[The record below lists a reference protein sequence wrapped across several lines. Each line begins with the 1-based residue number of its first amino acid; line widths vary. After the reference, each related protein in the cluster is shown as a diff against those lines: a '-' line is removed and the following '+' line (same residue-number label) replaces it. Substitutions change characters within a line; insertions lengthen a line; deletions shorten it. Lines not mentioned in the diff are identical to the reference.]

1 MASRSKQNIISTLF
15 PKTNGPGRRTEVY
28 RDKEVIYSQDSQADA
43 VFYVHSGIV
52 KITMDSKG
60 RRRKAMLALLQEG
73 DLFGE
78 GCLGT
83 GTRRNS
89 TATSIRQSSI
99 TRLQK
104 ANFRS
109 KLDED
114 KVVAGNFIK
123 YLISRTERFH
133 ADLADL
139 FLNSSEKR
147 LARILLMYGSLEKEP
162 SSGSV
167 APGFDQTALAEIVG
181 TTRARVSTFM
191 NEFRRKGYVRY
202 DRGEMVVDAGRLTS
216 FLSRSTPE

>member
-1 MASRSKQNIISTLF
+1 MASRSKQNVISTLF

-43 VFYVHSGIV
+43 VFYIQSGIV
-52 KITMDSKG
+52 KITMDFKG

-78 GCLGT
+78 GCLET
-83 GTRRNS
+83 GTRTS
-89 TATSIRQSSI
+89 TATPIGQSSI
-99 TRLQK
+99 TRLEK

-114 KVVAGNFIK
+114 KVFTGNFIK

-162 SSGSV
+162 KSGSF
-167 APGFDQTALAEIVG
+167 APGLDQTALAEMVG

-202 DRGEMVVDAGRLTS
+202 NRGEIEVDAGRLTS
-216 FLSRSTPE
+216 FLQD

>member
-1 MASRSKQNIISTLF
+1 MASRAKQNIISTLF
-15 PKTNGPGRRTEVY
+15 PKTNGSGRQTRVY
-28 RDKEVIYSQDSQADA
+28 RDKEVVYFQDGRADA
-43 VFYVHSGIV
+43 VFYVQSGIV
-52 KITMDSKG
+52 KITMDFKG
-60 RRRKAMLALLQEG
+60 RQRKAMLALLQEG
-73 DLFGE
+73 DVFGE

-83 GTRRNS
+83 GTRRTS
-89 TATSIRQSSI
+89 TATSIGQSSV
-99 TRLQK
+99 TRLEK

-114 KVVAGNFIK
+114 KVFTGHFIR

-147 LARILLMYGSLEKEP
+147 LARILLMYGCLEQEP
-162 SSGSV
+162 KGGLS
-167 APGFDQTALAEIVG
+167 APGFDQATLAEMVG

-202 DRGEMVVDAGRLTS
+202 NRGEIEVDARRLTS
-216 FLSRSTPE
+216 FLQV